1 MTVGELIE
9 ALRKCPVDYSVQLRG
24 DGDIR
29 RVFEDCVERDSVVV
43 GEFVVIE
50 GD

>member
-9 ALRKCPVDYSVQLRG
+9 ELRKCPRDYDIQLRG
-24 DGDIR
+24 DGSAH
-29 RVFEDCVERDSVVV
+29 RVYEDCIERDSVVV